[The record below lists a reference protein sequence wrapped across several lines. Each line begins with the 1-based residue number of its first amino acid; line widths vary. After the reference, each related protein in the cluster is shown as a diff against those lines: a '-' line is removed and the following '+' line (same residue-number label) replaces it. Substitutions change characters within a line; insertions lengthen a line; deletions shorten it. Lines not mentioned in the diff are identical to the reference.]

1 MGVALMARIRVT
13 GYLNTE
19 DLDPDHVDLGHET
32 GLSGRG
38 DEAITS
44 VYGDAPVYLHDLEDL
59 KLELIYGED

>member
-1 MGVALMARIRVT
+1 VARIRVT
-13 GYLNTE
+13 GYLDTD

-44 VYGDAPVYLHDLEDL
+44 VFGDAQVRISELEDL